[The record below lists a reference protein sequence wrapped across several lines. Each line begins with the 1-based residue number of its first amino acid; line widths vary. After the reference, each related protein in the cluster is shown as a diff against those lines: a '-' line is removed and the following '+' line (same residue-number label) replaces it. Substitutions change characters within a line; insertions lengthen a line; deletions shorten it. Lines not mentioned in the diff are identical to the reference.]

1 MKLDSSN
8 PQELCK
14 WLRENSSGVYRP
26 AAAAADLIEDLLTCK
41 HVVEIDYTFRD
52 LCEDVLEYY
61 EGRGKYNFSHL
72 SPYDRDNEAY
82 DAWQLIRERIK
93 QALNDT
99 GGAK

>member
-1 MKLDSSN
+1 MQSSSTD

-26 AAAAADLIEDLLTCK
+26 AATAADLIEDLLARK
-41 HVVEIDYTFRD
+41 SDSVFRD
-52 LCEDVLEYY
+52 LCQEVLDYY

-72 SPYDRDNEAY
+72 SPHDRDNAAY

-93 QALNDT
+93 QALIDT
-99 GGAK
+99 ERAK